1 MEIRSHQQEVGDS
14 LDFIFLNLQAC
25 KEKSKL
31 QDSEIKGSCD
41 FDHDLLVEAPHSES
55 PPCQWPEALR

>member
-1 MEIRSHQQEVGDS
+1 MEIRIHQQEVGGS

-31 QDSEIKGSCD
+31 QDSVIKGSCD
-41 FDHDLLVEAPHSES
+41 FDLALMVEAPHRES
-55 PPCQWPEALR
+55 PPCQWPEAL